1 MQVEPDIETLRK
13 IRQLSDNVRRR
24 RRFEGYAGWP
34 RMLSGAV
41 TLVAAFVM
49 TSTTWVPATA
59 PAHLAGW
66 AAVLAIAL
74 AVNYGHLAWWFF
86 THEEIRTRPAELKP
100 ALDALPPLAAG
111 AVLSIALILHGH
123 YDLLFG
129 TWMLMYGLAQ
139 TTYAGKLPVGVYG
152 TGLVYMVCGTLL
164 LIMTPPFTNPWPMA
178 LMFVCGELA
187 GGLCLME
194 KEEN

>member
-1 MQVEPDIETLRK
+1 MQMEPDNETLRK

-24 RRFEGYAGWP
+24 RRFQGYAGWP

-49 TSTTWVPATA
+49 TSTTWVPTTA
-59 PAHLAGW
+59 PAHLASW
-66 AAVLAIAL
+66 TIVLAIAL

-86 THEEIRTRPAELKP
+86 SHKEIRTRPAELKP

-123 YDLLFG
+123 YNLLFG

-139 TTYAGKLPVGVYG
+139 TTYAGKLPVGVYA
-152 TGLVYMVCGTLL
+152 TGLVYMACGTLL